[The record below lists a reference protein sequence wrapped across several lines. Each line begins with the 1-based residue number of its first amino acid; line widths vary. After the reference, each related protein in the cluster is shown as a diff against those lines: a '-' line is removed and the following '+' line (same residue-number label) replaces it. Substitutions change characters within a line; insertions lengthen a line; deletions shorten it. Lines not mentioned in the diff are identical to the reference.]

1 MFSVF
6 KEQIKR
12 YHNLSSQFDLV
23 KNWLVNSGLGISDP
37 LDKNCGGV
45 HSFYDEQ
52 KKEYAFLYPEITGY
66 YLSTL
71 CFLFKKENEQIYKN
85 LATNS
90 ANWLIEI
97 FNKYGGIVQGISTDQ
112 ARQNTVYSF
121 DIAICAKGLMD
132 YYLVTKNDKFL
143 DYSKKMELWLI
154 ENALENDGTIKPM
167 KDLQK
172 NEFLENTDVWYKQK
186 GCFAIKTVMPIVQLY
201 KVLKDPKLL
210 EAINLI
216 CSTCLI
222 YQNDNGSFSLH
233 KNGKIINLHT
243 LCYAVEGL
251 LFAYHL
257 TKNEKYLLSCKAA
270 VNWCT
275 KNIKN
280 DGSINLWFNSKH
292 NVIASYPI
300 AQLLRIMILL
310 DKLEDNSNFK
320 QQEDKLYKYL
330 ISFQASSL
338 NSKIDGGFY
347 EETYKSIFGWKKRL
361 NLNSWTSM
369 FSLQALYWYDN
380 YDKISFEKEI
390 EFLY

>member
-1 MFSVF
+1 M
-6 KEQIKR
+6 
-12 YHNLSSQFDLV
+12 SSQFDLV

-37 LDKNCGGV
+37 FDKNCGGV

-52 KKEYAFLYPEITGY
+52 KKQYAFLYPEITGY

-112 ARQNTVYSF
+112 ARQNSVYSF
-121 DIAICAKGLMD
+121 DTAICAKGLMD
-132 YYLVTKNDKFL
+132 YYLVTKNEKFL
-143 DYSKKMELWLI
+143 DYSKKMGLWLI
-154 ENALENDGTIKPM
+154 ENALENDGTVKPM

-210 EAINLI
+210 KTINLI
-216 CSTCLI
+216 CDTYPI

-233 KNGKIINLHT
+233 ANSKIINLHT
-243 LCYAVEGL
+243 LCYATEGL
-251 LFAYHL
+251 LYAYHL
-257 TKNEKYLLSCKAA
+257 TKNEKYFLSCKAA
-270 VNWCT
+270 VDWCT

-280 DGSINLWFNSKH
+280 DGSVNLWFNSKY

-320 QQEDKLYKYL
+320 QQEDKLHKYL
-330 ISFQASSL
+330 ISFQASSP

-361 NLNSWTSM
+361 NLNSWASM

-380 YDKISFEKEI
+380 YEKIDFEKEI